1 MYKIRVILDTEE
13 DVIRTITISEKYNL
27 EQLHEFIAKSF
38 GFSGLEMASFF
49 RTDDEWNQGEE
60 IPLFD
65 MSDSESGITMKKI
78 TLNSI
83 LETVGSKLIY
93 IYDFMN
99 MWAFYVELIEIDP
112 AVTDAAPNVILSVGE
127 VPQKAPDK
135 QFIADENEDFGG
147 EDFDDEFKEFD
158 DDMDDFYS
166 DDYNF

>member
-13 DVIRTITISEKYNL
+13 DVIRTIKVNETYNL

-65 MSDSESGITMKKI
+65 MSDSETGITMKNFE
-78 TLNSI
+78 LQSI
-83 LETVGSKLIY
+83 LTSIGSKLIY

-99 MWAFYVELIEIDP
+99 MWAFYVELVEIDSEDEKIE
-112 AVTDAAPNVILSVGE
+112 AQVILSVGE
-127 VPQKAPDK
+127 PPKKAPEK
-135 QFIADENEDFGG
+135 QFISDEDDDLGSDDLN
-147 EDFDDEFKEFD
+147 DEFDEFD
-158 DDMDDFYS
+158 DFDDFYS
-166 DDYNF
+166 DDYSL